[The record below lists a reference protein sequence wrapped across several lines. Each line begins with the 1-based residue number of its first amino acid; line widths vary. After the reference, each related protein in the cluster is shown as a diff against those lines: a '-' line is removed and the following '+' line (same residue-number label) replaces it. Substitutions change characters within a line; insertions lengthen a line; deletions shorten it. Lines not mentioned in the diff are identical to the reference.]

1 MRWGASLPSG
11 EKQLGVIGIASAQ
24 IPSVGLKRAAP
35 GNILVDKKEKCS
47 CQASRPQT
55 IVSFL
60 SAHPQVEVSLNIV
73 AIAPGLRV
81 RFQRVIAH
89 CRQAQQSGK
98 RPRAASL
105 SDWFRNGLPR
115 ERKVV
120 LQPNGFVRDN
130 PKGTQQPFLC
140 RHIHLLPPFR
150 LRGILPIAPN
160 CG

>member
-35 GNILVDKKEKCS
+35 GNILVDKKEKRS
-47 CQASRPQT
+47 CQPSLPQT

-81 RFQRVIAH
+81 RFQRDIDLSN
-89 CRQAQQSGK
+89 QASG
-98 RPRAASL
+98 PRSASL

-115 ERKVV
+115 ERKVA
-120 LQPNGFVRDN
+120 LQPNGFAWDN
-130 PKGTQQPFLC
+130 PQGTQQPFLC
-140 RHIHLLPPFR
+140 RHIHLLPAFR
-150 LRGILPIAPN
+150 LRGILPIAPS